1 VARNGGGGGGGGSG
15 AVAVA
20 AEGAHCKLRLRA
32 QAGDGR
38 PSRPASEW
46 LRELLRGG
54 AHAGQEAAGEGAGG
68 ATAQQRQASAAL
80 EMPGGSQ
87 ATLRLAVD
95 AAAAAESGTATGSSD
110 ASMMFL
116 LQCEEPALLWALRSA
131 IVARLTTPTA
141 TARAG
146 EGSTCVT
153 GTGTGMSGVRDVSAS
168 GGAPARAEGAAGP
181 RAAESGHERGATR
194 SADERSATRPKEWA
208 ALLPL
213 LQRWQLAHA
222 QLHEDLSRCFE
233 LRRRFDG
240 GAASVSLRELSLEVA
255 HQARRALEAHQAVRG
270 QLGCVALPLVA
281 AKDR

>member
-1 VARNGGGGGGGGSG
+1 
-15 AVAVA
+15 
-20 AEGAHCKLRLRA
+20 
-32 QAGDGR
+32 
-38 PSRPASEW
+38 
-46 LRELLRGG
+46 
-54 AHAGQEAAGEGAGG
+54 
-68 ATAQQRQASAAL
+68 
-80 EMPGGSQ
+80 M
-87 ATLRLAVD
+87 D

-153 GTGTGMSGVRDVSAS
+153 GTGTGMSGARDVSAS

-194 SADERSATRPKEWA
+194 SADERGATRPKEWA

-213 LQRWQLAHA
+213 LK
-222 QLHEDLSRCFE
+222 
-233 LRRRFDG
+233 LRLK
-240 GAASVSLRELSLEVA
+240 AASLQNLRLMPFMVALSLL
-255 HQARRALEAHQAVRG
+255 RAIWERK
-270 QLGCVALPLVA
+270 A
-281 AKDR
+281 A